1 MIMNN
6 INRRQRKYMK
16 KMLQNTQKS
25 HKEFESE
32 LNRENFEKQI
42 RVINKPLNKTES
54 EISPNGGKPSF
65 RKPID

>member
-1 MIMNN
+1 
-6 INRRQRKYMK
+6 MK
-16 KMLQNTQKS
+16 KMLQNTEKS